1 MFSFMLEAGFQLY
14 MRAIN
19 MALEKRL
26 QEINEQVRTM
36 QKSQKSIK
44 KGKSITK
51 RVIPWHHRKRWQE
64 PIELSKTT

>member
-1 MFSFMLEAGFQLY
+1 
-14 MRAIN
+14 